1 MLSAFLSKNSR
12 MVYNQPMA
20 KAAENSRYN
29 DRKHRIFEII
39 QIGNRTDTISRFFD
53 YFIMAMIILNI
64 VALFAGTFE
73 PVRNRCGTLL
83 EVIEAVTVI
92 VFIVEYILRLWTAC
106 YLYPNE
112 TPGRAALH
120 FMRSFDG
127 VVQLLTILPF
137 FFLSGFVVF
146 RMMRVVRI
154 LRLFKINANFDS
166 FNVITSVLYE
176 KRKQLVS
183 SVFIVLLL
191 MFASSLCMYSAEHA
205 AQPEAFK
212 NAFSG
217 IWWSVSTLL
226 TVGYGDIYPITLAG
240 KIMAIIIS
248 FLGVGM
254 VAIPTGIISAG
265 FVEQYTEMSNNT
277 SEGDINLQSVI
288 IDVDSAWIGRTIE
301 EIEHDFGY
309 AIVLTKRG
317 NATFLPSKSDNYIV
331 QAGDSLVVYRHV
343 SQTVQA

>member
-1 MLSAFLSKNSR
+1 
-12 MVYNQPMA
+12 MVYNQAMA
-20 KAAENSRYN
+20 NTGENRAYTG
-29 DRKHRIFEII
+29 RKRRIFEII
-39 QIGNRTDTISRFFD
+39 QIGNRSDTISRLFD
-53 YFIMAMIILNI
+53 YFIMTTIILNI
-64 VALFAGTFE
+64 VALFAGTFA
-73 PVRNRCGTLL
+73 PVRARCGVLL
-83 EVIEAVTVI
+83 DVIEVMTVCI
-92 VFIVEYILRLWTAC
+92 FIVEYILRLWTAD
-106 YLYPNE
+106 YLYPEE
-112 TPGRAALH
+112 TPVRARLH
-120 FMRSFDG
+120 FIRSFDG

-176 KRKQLVS
+176 KRKQLAS

-191 MFASSLCMYSAEHA
+191 MFAASLCMYSAEHN
-205 AQPEAFK
+205 AQPEAFG

-217 IWWSVSTLL
+217 IWWSASTLL
-226 TVGYGDIYPITLAG
+226 TIGYGDIYPITLAG
-240 KIMAIIIS
+240 KFMAIIIS

-277 SEGDINLQSVI
+277 DEGDIHLQSVV
-288 IDVDSAWIGRTIE
+288 IDVDSAWIGKSVD
-301 EIEHDFGY
+301 EIDQEFGY

-317 NATFLPSKSDNYIV
+317 NATFLPSKSDQYVV
-331 QAGDSLVVYRHV
+331 QAGDDLVVYRHA

>member
-1 MLSAFLSKNSR
+1 MGNTKENNSL
-12 MVYNQPMA
+12 
-20 KAAENSRYN
+20 
-29 DRKHRIFEII
+29 KHRIFRII
-39 QIGNRTDTISRFFD
+39 QIGNREDFSSRLFD
-53 YFIMAMIILNI
+53 YVIMTAIIVNI

-73 PVRNRCGTLL
+73 PVRSRCGLL
-83 EVIEAVTVI
+83 LDIIESVTVLI
-92 VFIVEYILRLWTAC
+92 FIIEYIMRLWTAC

-112 TPGRAALH
+112 TPAKAALH
-120 FMRSFDG
+120 FARSFDG
-127 VVQLLTILPF
+127 VICLLTILPF

-176 KRKQLVS
+176 KRKQLAS

-205 AQPEAFK
+205 AQPDNFK

-226 TVGYGDIYPITLAG
+226 TIGYGDIYPITLAG
-240 KIMAIIIS
+240 KIMAIVIS

-265 FVEQYTEMSNNT
+265 FVEQYTEMSNN
-277 SEGDINLQSVI
+277 SDGGDINLQSVV
-288 IDVDSAWIGRTIE
+288 IDFDSAWIGKTIE
-301 EIEHDFGY
+301 EIDQEFGY
-309 AIVLTKRG
+309 AIVLTRRG
-317 NATFLPSKSDNYIV
+317 YATFLPSKSDHYVV
-331 QAGDSLVVYRHV
+331 QAGDSLVVYKHA
-343 SQTVQA
+343 STTVQV

>member
-1 MLSAFLSKNSR
+1 
-12 MVYNQPMA
+12 
-20 KAAENSRYN
+20 
-29 DRKHRIFEII
+29 
-39 QIGNRTDTISRFFD
+39 
-53 YFIMAMIILNI
+53 
-64 VALFAGTFE
+64 
-73 PVRNRCGTLL
+73 
-83 EVIEAVTVI
+83 
-92 VFIVEYILRLWTAC
+92 
-106 YLYPNE
+106 
-112 TPGRAALH
+112 
-120 FMRSFDG
+120 
-127 VVQLLTILPF
+127 
-137 FFLSGFVVF
+137 
-146 RMMRVVRI
+146 MMRVVRI

-205 AQPEAFK
+205 AQPDAFS

-331 QAGDSLVVYRHV
+331 QAGDSLVVYRHA
-343 SQTVQA
+343 SQTEQA